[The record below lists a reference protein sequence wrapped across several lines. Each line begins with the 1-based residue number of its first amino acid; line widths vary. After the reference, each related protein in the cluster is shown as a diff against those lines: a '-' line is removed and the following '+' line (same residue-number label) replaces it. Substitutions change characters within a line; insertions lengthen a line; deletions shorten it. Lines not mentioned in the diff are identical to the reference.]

1 MSQLLL
7 IDNDVLLKLARYGL
21 LDEAIALFE
30 CTPTDVRVL
39 ASAKYRLLPAN
50 NRLRFCED
58 EESAARL
65 EAFLKTSNPLD
76 AGLADPNLLDVLNA
90 VPNIDAGE
98 ALLFAVGANN
108 RDTLVITGDKR
119 SLATLCSHDSVA
131 DVSKALAGRV
141 VSMEV
146 LFSMLTEYQ
155 FTLIQKRVRDKPNV
169 DITLKIV
176 FGVTVP
182 ADFESVKKGFNSYIS
197 DLRSRTGTLLYGLS
211 S

>member
-1 MSQLLL
+1 MSQPIL
-7 IDNDVLLKLARYGL
+7 IDNDALLKLARYGL
-21 LDEAIALFE
+21 LDEAVALFE

-39 ASAKYRLLPAN
+39 ATAKYRLLPAK
-50 NRLRFCED
+50 NRLRFCKD

-76 AGLADPNLLDVLNA
+76 AGLADPDLLDVLNA

-155 FTLIQKRVRDKPNV
+155 FTLIQERVRDKPDV
-169 DITLKIV
+169 DMTLKIV

-197 DLRSRTGTLLYGLS
+197 DLRSRTGTLLYVPS

>member
-1 MSQLLL
+1 MGQPIL
-7 IDNDVLLKLARYGL
+7 IDNDALLKLARYGL
-21 LDEAIALFE
+21 LAEALALFE

-39 ASAKYRLLPAN
+39 AAAKYRLLPAK
-50 NRLRFCED
+50 NRLRCCKD

-65 EAFLKTSNPLD
+65 EAFLKTCNPLD
-76 AGLADPNLLDVLNA
+76 AKLADPDLLDVLNA

-119 SLATLCSHDSVA
+119 SLEALWSHDSVA
-131 DVSKALAGRV
+131 DISKALAGRV
-141 VSMEV
+141 VSVEV
-146 LFSMLTEYQ
+146 LFSMLTESQ
-155 FTLIQKRVRDKPNV
+155 FTLIQQRVRDKPDV
-169 DITLKIV
+169 DMTLKIV
-176 FGVTVP
+176 FGVSVP

-197 DLRSRTGTLLYGLS
+197 DLRSRTGTLLYIPS

>member
-1 MSQLLL
+1 MSQQIL
-7 IDNDVLLKLARYGL
+7 IDNDALLKLACYGL
-21 LDEAIALFE
+21 LDEAIALFK
-30 CTPTDVRVL
+30 CTSTDVRVL
-39 ASAKYRLLPAN
+39 GTAKYRLLPAK
-50 NRLRFCED
+50 NRLRFCKN

-76 AGLADPNLLDVLNA
+76 AGLADPDLLDVLND
-90 VPNIDAGE
+90 VPNIDTGE
-98 ALLFAVGANN
+98 ALLFAVGASN
-108 RDTLVITGDKR
+108 RNTLIITGDKR
-119 SLATLCSHDSVA
+119 SLAALCSHDSVA

-155 FTLIQKRVRDKPNV
+155 FTLIQERVRDKPDV

-182 ADFESVKKGFNSYIS
+182 ADLESVKKGFNSYIN
-197 DLRSRTGTLLYGLS
+197 DLRSTTGTLLYVPS

>member
-1 MSQLLL
+1 MSQPIL
-7 IDNDVLLKLARYGL
+7 IDNDALLKLARYGL

-30 CTPTDVRVL
+30 STPTDVGVL
-39 ASAKYRLLPAN
+39 ATAKYRLLPAK
-50 NRLRFCED
+50 NRLRFCKD

-65 EAFLKTSNPLD
+65 ETFLKTSNPLD
-76 AGLADPNLLDVLNA
+76 AGLADPDLLDVLNA
-90 VPNIDAGE
+90 IPNIDAGE
-98 ALLFAVGANN
+98 ALLFAVGANK
-108 RDTLVITGDKR
+108 RDTLIITGDKR
-119 SLATLCSHDSVA
+119 SLAMLCSYDSVA

-155 FTLIQKRVRDKPNV
+155 FPLIQERVRDKPDV
-169 DITLKIV
+169 DMTLKLV

-197 DLRSRTGTLLYGLS
+197 DLRSRTGTLLYVPS

>member
-1 MSQLLL
+1 MSQPIL

-39 ASAKYRLLPAN
+39 ATAKYRLLPAK
-50 NRLRFCED
+50 NRLRFCKD

-76 AGLADPNLLDVLNA
+76 AGLADPDLLDVLNA

-119 SLATLCSHDSVA
+119 SLAALCSHDSVA

-155 FTLIQKRVRDKPNV
+155 FTLIQERVRDKPDV
-169 DITLKIV
+169 DMTLKIV

-182 ADFESVKKGFNSYIS
+182 ADFESVKE
-197 DLRSRTGTLLYGLS
+197 GL
-211 S
+211 

>member
-1 MSQLLL
+1 MSQPIL
-7 IDNDVLLKLARYGL
+7 IDNDALLKLARYGL

-39 ASAKYRLLPAN
+39 ATAKYRLLPAK
-50 NRLRFCED
+50 NRLRFCKD

-76 AGLADPNLLDVLNA
+76 AGLADPDLLDVLNA

-108 RDTLVITGDKR
+108 RDTLIITGDKR
-119 SLATLCSHDSVA
+119 SLAMLCSHDSVA

-141 VSMEV
+141 ISMEV

-155 FTLIQKRVRDKPNV
+155 FTLIQERVRDKPDV
-169 DITLKIV
+169 DMTLKIV

-182 ADFESVKKGFNSYIS
+182 ADFESVKEAFNSYIS
-197 DLRSRTGTLLYGLS
+197 DLRSRTGTLLYVPS

>member
-1 MSQLLL
+1 MSQPIL
-7 IDNDVLLKLARYGL
+7 IDNDALLKLARYGL
-21 LDEAIALFE
+21 LDEAVALFE
-30 CTPTDVRVL
+30 STPTDVRVL
-39 ASAKYRLLPAN
+39 ATAKYRLLPAK
-50 NRLRFCED
+50 NRLRFCKD

-76 AGLADPNLLDVLNA
+76 AGLADPDLLDVLNA

-119 SLATLCSHDSVA
+119 SLATLCSHDSVT

-155 FTLIQKRVRDKPNV
+155 FTLIQERVRDKPDV
-169 DITLKIV
+169 DITLKIL

-197 DLRSRTGTLLYGLS
+197 DLRSRTGTLLYVPS

>member
-1 MSQLLL
+1 MSQPILL
-7 IDNDVLLKLARYGL
+7 DNDALLKLARYGL
-21 LDEAIALFE
+21 LDEAVALFE

-39 ASAKYRLLPAN
+39 ATAKYQLLPAK
-50 NRLRFCED
+50 NRLRFCKD

-76 AGLADPNLLDVLNA
+76 AGLADPDLLDVLNA

-155 FTLIQKRVRDKPNV
+155 FTLIQERVRDKPDV
-169 DITLKIV
+169 DMTLKIV

-197 DLRSRTGTLLYGLS
+197 DLRSRTGTLLYVPS

>member
-1 MSQLLL
+1 MSQPIL

-21 LDEAIALFE
+21 LDEAIALFK

-39 ASAKYRLLPAN
+39 ATAKYRLLPAN

-58 EESAARL
+58 EESATRL

-76 AGLADPNLLDVLNA
+76 AGLADPDLLDILNA
-90 VPNIDAGE
+90 VPNIDPGE

-155 FTLIQKRVRDKPNV
+155 FPLIQERVRDKPNV
-169 DITLKIV
+169 DITLRIV

>member
-1 MSQLLL
+1 MSQPIL
-7 IDNDVLLKLARYGL
+7 IDNDALLKLARYGL
-21 LDEAIALFE
+21 LDEAVALFE

-39 ASAKYRLLPAN
+39 ATAKYRLLPAK
-50 NRLRFCED
+50 NRLRFCKD

-76 AGLADPNLLDVLNA
+76 AGLADPDQLDVLNA
-90 VPNIDAGE
+90 VPNIDSGE

-119 SLATLCSHDSVA
+119 SLAALCSDDSVA
-131 DVSKALAGRV
+131 EVSKALAGRV

-155 FTLIQKRVRDKPNV
+155 FTLIQERVRDKPDV
-169 DITLKIV
+169 DMTLKIV

-197 DLRSRTGTLLYGLS
+197 DLRSRTGTLLYVPS